1 MKKTAS
7 LICTCLISLG
17 LLAGC
22 ASNQPATGDRATTAS
37 AGPVKMAG
45 PEENWANFAGA
56 VDRDRADVVLYM
68 LSQGI
73 SPNTIVNGGDPALV
87 RAIRMDSYTVVDALL
102 SAKGIEVDTASE
114 YGETALMLAAFKGN
128 MELVQRLLAEGASVN
143 RIGGWTPLHY
153 AAAEGHNEIVK
164 LLLEKG
170 ARVNVQTYSGIT
182 PLYMAARKPSR
193 EVVIYFR
200 LASIY
205 TLPSGDNAHDG

>member
-22 ASNQPATGDRATTAS
+22 ASNQPATGDRSTTAA

-73 SPNTIVNGGDPALV
+73 SPNTIVNGGVAYENGELSGTLHGRALEFE
-87 RAIRMDSYTVVDALL
+87 R
-102 SAKGIEVDTASE
+102 
-114 YGETALMLAAFKGN
+114 
-128 MELVQRLLAEGASVN
+128 
-143 RIGGWTPLHY
+143 
-153 AAAEGHNEIVK
+153 
-164 LLLEKG
+164 
-170 ARVNVQTYSGIT
+170 
-182 PLYMAARKPSR
+182 
-193 EVVIYFR
+193 
-200 LASIY
+200 
-205 TLPSGDNAHDG
+205 